1 MTAENLDVRPAIAP
15 GIVAP
20 NATNLVLLF
29 ALEAKPVSAQ
39 SALLVVGQPAG
50 TRSRMDGD
58 RDRGDLALAAEI
70 VESLEAALG
79 RFRKVA
85 LARKTSI

>member
-39 SALLVVGQPAG
+39 RLVCHWHRDA
-50 TRSRMDGD
+50 DGRLVCAWEPD
-58 RDRGDLALAAEI
+58 ISPDPTSSI
-70 VESLEAALG
+70 
-79 RFRKVA
+79 RKH
-85 LARKTSI
+85 LSNGS